1 MRAQE
6 RSLAA
11 DWQRPGSISRDPLR
25 LALAAFIILT
35 ISNVHMYVRPLAM
48 LRPGMLLWLFV
59 VTYPILVPASVRWSN
74 LAAAW
79 PGKVFVALGVIAC
92 LSVPFGLS
100 IGAAGSYFIDVYSR
114 ILLLGIVLMIGIR
127 NVADLRT
134 LVWAYVISMAIL
146 IVLGLTVMDVRAV
159 PGGIQR
165 LQSESMYDSNDL
177 GVLFM
182 VGLPLSIVTFATS
195 GIRGR
200 MISGFVIAGIP
211 AMVAMSGS
219 RGALVGLAGV
229 VVAFFVGVKTISFSR
244 KAIIAISALAALA
257 VAAPAGYWTQMKT
270 IIEPGDD
277 YNLTSEAGRKQVA
290 QRGLGYMLR
299 YPVFGVGVGNFGGAE
314 ATISPL
320 LKNARPGD
328 RRYILAPHNTY
339 IQVGAELGLAAIVL
353 WIGMLIGAVVSLT
366 RLYRSFPE
374 SWRDASS
381 DRRFLY
387 YMSVF
392 MPLSFVGFA
401 VPSTFVS
408 HAYLPSIYILLA
420 CLAAQLT
427 LGRAHLR
434 PSSDTARLQPGGG
447 LPRRRFRSHAPP
459 GGAL

>member
-1 MRAQE
+1 
-6 RSLAA
+6 
-11 DWQRPGSISRDPLR
+11 
-25 LALAAFIILT
+25 LAAFIILT

-74 LAAAW
+74 LTAAW
-79 PGKVFVALGVIAC
+79 PAKVFVALGVTAC

-114 ILLLGIVLMIGIR
+114 VLLLGIVLMIGIR

-146 IVLGLTVMDVRAV
+146 IVLGLTVMDVKAA

-182 VGLPLSIVTFATS
+182 VGLPLSMITFATS

-200 MISGFVIAGIP
+200 MVSGFVIAGIP
-211 AMVAMSGS
+211 AMVAISGS
-219 RGALVGLAGV
+219 RGALIGLAGV
-229 VVAFFVGVKTISFSR
+229 AVAFFVGVRTISFAR
-244 KAIIAISALAALA
+244 KAIIAVSTLAALA

-290 QRGLGYMLR
+290 QRGLGYMLK
-299 YPVFGVGVGNFGGAE
+299 YPVFGVGVGNFAGAE

-320 LKNARPGD
+320 LKNLRPGD
-328 RRYILAPHNTY
+328 RQYVLAPHNTY
-339 IQVGAELGLAAIVL
+339 VQVGAELGLGALVL
-353 WIGMLIGAVVSLT
+353 WIGMLIGGIVSLA
-366 RLYRSFPE
+366 RLNRSFPA
-374 SWRDASS
+374 SWRVGGA
-381 DRRFLY
+381 DRQFLY
-387 YMSVF
+387 HSSVF
-392 MPLSFVGFA
+392 MPLSLVGFA

-408 HAYLPSIYILLA
+408 HAYLPSVYVLFA
-420 CLAAQLT
+420 CLAAVLT
-427 LGRAHLR
+427 LAKVNRHSL
-434 PSSDTARLQPGGG
+434 SDVNRTLFSP
-447 LPRRRFRSHAPP
+447 PRYRNTVVSYGSP
-459 GGAL
+459 L